1 MEQAIQPDGLE
12 KLRTVRDALLRLHKV
27 LLDYQRDVWERGN
40 GRVKNSYE
48 LLNLVMHDQQFA
60 WLHHLSELVVQM
72 DEILSLKEEHSQE
85 EVAGLIEQARFLLLP
100 VETGDS
106 FQTNYFQALQQSPDV
121 VLTHS
126 EAVKVVGKR
135 VSDVH

>member
-1 MEQAIQPDGLE
+1 MEQATQPNGIE
-12 KLRTVRDALLRLHKV
+12 KLRSVREALLRLHKV

-72 DEILSLKEEHSQE
+72 DEVLSLKEEHSEE
-85 EVAGLIEQARFLLLP
+85 EVAGLTEHARFLLLP

>member
-1 MEQAIQPDGLE
+1 MEQATQPNGLE
-12 KLRTVRDALLRLHKV
+12 KLRSVREALLRLHKV

-72 DEILSLKEEHSQE
+72 DEILSLKEEHSEE
-85 EVAGLIEQARFLLLP
+85 EVTGLTEQARFLLLP

-126 EAVKVVGKR
+126 EAVKVLGKR

>member
-85 EVAGLIEQARFLLLP
+85 EVAGLTEQARFLLLP